1 MYDKLIMNVSCN
13 LRTLGVNLVFQVE
26 EDSSDISIGN
36 DSLFQEENADRLQKD
51 KQYKKMIFDMY
62 KEVYARTPE
71 LFAEGQ
77 SYGLSPLGAV
87 FAELFDEMTFDD
99 HMICLQMLGSYSI
112 DNYTEEFIEKL
123 YENYSQHH
131 RLQALQDSD
140 VDKFIRLAENWP
152 KFLQNNVL
160 LTALSTIDAS
170 NFNLEDQSRV
180 LNIQTFKNLVN
191 PRFVQSHFNQFIK
204 SSDKDQVK
212 NMLTN
217 FLQSI
222 AYVGFTDGI
231 NMSQVT

>member
-1 MYDKLIMNVSCN
+1 
-13 LRTLGVNLVFQVE
+13 
-26 EDSSDISIGN
+26 
-36 DSLFQEENADRLQKD
+36 
-51 KQYKKMIFDMY
+51 MY
-62 KEVYARTPE
+62 KEVYARNPE

-123 YENYSQHH
+123 YEKYSQQHH
-131 RLQALQDSD
+131 LQALQDSD

-170 NFNLEDQSRV
+170 NFKLEDQSRV
-180 LNIQTFKNLVN
+180 LHIQTFKNLVN
-191 PRFVQSHFNQFIK
+191 PRFVQSHFNSFIK

-212 NMLTN
+212 NMLSN

-231 NMSQVT
+231 NMGQVT